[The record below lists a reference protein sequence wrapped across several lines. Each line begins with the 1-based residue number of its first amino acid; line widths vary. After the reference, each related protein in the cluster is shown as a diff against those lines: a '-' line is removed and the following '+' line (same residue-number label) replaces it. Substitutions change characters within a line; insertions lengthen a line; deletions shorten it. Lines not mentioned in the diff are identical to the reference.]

1 MHKGGSTLPKRAI
14 EITFPIAEVNRIAEK
29 ESTGFGRRHYRPVY
43 VMHKWW
49 ARRLGSIFR
58 AILLYSLADD
68 KLSEWDQNPHNLWEF
83 FSKTTNLEEK
93 IVLDPMMGG
102 GTTVVEAL
110 RLGCKVVA
118 GDLNPVS
125 WYVVKKQIEDIDS
138 NLLKTA
144 LSQLELDLGVELRKY
159 YKTACPECEN
169 DAEAIYYFHCKE
181 LDCPDC
187 DAKISFMKNF
197 YLAKSPVGKGDVVV
211 CPECWDVFETKSAK
225 SHAICPKCATK
236 FVPKEVFSAR
246 KRKYYCSNGCE
257 PKKIASSTTNSPLGY
272 RQYAIEFYCKSC
284 DIEKNPKLKKGRG
297 YKKSDDRDLR
307 LLENA
312 EKEYRRIRRD
322 LPIPDTKIPEGVET
336 RRALNHGYAK
346 FRDMFGPRQLLN
358 LGKIYRWILNYDD
371 WKTKEFLILAFS
383 NSLKY
388 NNLFAKYNATQGF
401 ITDIFRTHS
410 YSPSMSPVEANCY
423 DTVKGRGSF
432 TAFVNLVIE
441 GKEYCR
447 QPFERVFKKDKIQ
460 KFYTKNPIIGNLSD
474 NFEDLTKNGNVLL
487 RCGSSERINIPNKSV
502 DAVVTDP
509 PYYGNVMYSELSNF
523 FYVWLRIALKDKYSH
538 FSTELVQDEK
548 EVIENRVQGKGEK
561 EFLEG
566 LTRVFSESRRILKD
580 NGVFVFTF
588 HHKSGE
594 VWGTILR
601 CILDSGLFVSAVYPV
616 RSEMKAS
623 THLYDALNITMDI
636 VLVCRKR
643 TKSAEPED
651 WKHIQQAVKTMTL
664 SLTSDL
670 EKSGE
675 VLSPLDIYMMAFG
688 KCLEL
693 YSQHYPHVLD
703 GEKQIGIKEAIDSI
717 RCFIS
722 DSLDSSTSH

>member
-1 MHKGGSTLPKRAI
+1 
-14 EITFPIAEVNRIAEK
+14 
-29 ESTGFGRRHYRPVY
+29 
-43 VMHKWW
+43 MHKWW

-68 KLSEWDQNPHNLWEF
+68 KLSQWDQNPHHLWEF
-83 FSKTTNLEEK
+83 FSKTANLEGR

-125 WYVVKKQIEDIDS
+125 WFVVKKQIEDIDP

-144 LSQLELDLGVELRKY
+144 LSQLDLDLGEELRKY
-159 YKTACPECEN
+159 YKTTCPECKN

-187 DAKISFMKNF
+187 DTKISLMKNF
-197 YLAKSPVGKGDVVV
+197 YLAKSPTGNGDVVI

-225 SHAICPKCATK
+225 SRAICPKCDRK
-236 FVPKEVFSAR
+236 FQPKEVFSAR
-246 KRKYYCSNGCE
+246 KRMYHCPNGCE
-257 PKKIASSTTNSPLGY
+257 PKKIISATTNIPLGY
-272 RQYAIEFYCKSC
+272 RQYAVEFYCESC
-284 DIEKNPKLKKGRG
+284 DIEKNLRLKKGRG
-297 YKKSDDRDLR
+297 YKKSDERDLK

-312 EKEYRRIRRD
+312 EKEFKKIRMD
-322 LPIPDTKIPEGVET
+322 LPIPDTKIPIGIET
-336 RRALNHGYAK
+336 RRALNHGYTK
-346 FRDMFGPRQLLN
+346 FRDMFSPRQLLN
-358 LGKIYRWILNYDD
+358 LGKIFRWILNHGD
-371 WKTKEFLILAFS
+371 WKIKEFLILAFS

-423 DTVKGRGSF
+423 DTAKGRGSF

-447 QPFERVFKKDKIQ
+447 QPFERVFKKNEMTKI
-460 KFYTKNPIIGNLSD
+460 YTKIPIIGKFSD
-474 NFEDLTKNGNVLL
+474 NFEDLTKHSNVLL
-487 RCGSSERINIPNKSV
+487 RCKSSEKINIPDRSV
-502 DAVVTDP
+502 DAVITDP

-538 FSTELVQDEK
+538 FRTELVQDEK
-548 EVIENRVQGKGEK
+548 EVIENRAQGKGEK
-561 EFLEG
+561 EFLES
-566 LTRVFSESRRILKD
+566 LTRVFSESTRILKD
-580 NGVFVFTF
+580 DGVFVFTF

-601 CILDSGLFVSAVYPV
+601 CILDSGLYVSAIYPV

-623 THLYDALNITMDI
+623 THLYDASNITMDI

-643 TKSAEPED
+643 TKSVKPED
-651 WKHIQQAVKTMTL
+651 WNSIRHTVKQMTL
-664 SLTSDL
+664 SLVQDL

-675 VLSPLDIYMMAFG
+675 SLNPLDIYMMAFG

-693 YSQHYPHVLD
+693 YSQHYPQVLD
-703 GEKQIGIKEAIDSI
+703 GEKQIGIKEAVESI
-717 RCFIS
+717 RSLIS
-722 DSLDSSTSH
+722 ENLETPLSH